1 MSKRIG
7 FSPNNYGTSGGIY
20 NSVKREY
27 GLGMKYD
34 YLDAAGN
41 ICTARYVQFIDAVAY
56 AQGNICFWADDY
68 VSATATPLYK
78 VTVDYSESLG
88 DVLMPVGVCYGAQT
102 QNYYGFIQIAGPGY
116 ILHNNDDDAAIGSEL
131 IATAADNG
139 VANVGTRTPMTGVG
153 YGLIAVVAATNLQ
166 WSYIQ
171 ISNH

>member
-20 NSVKREY
+20 NSVKREFT
-27 GLGMKYD
+27 LGGIYD
-34 YLDAAGN
+34 YYDTAGN
-41 ICTARYVQFIDAVAY
+41 FCRARYVQFIDAIAY

-68 VSATATPLYK
+68 VSATASPLYK

-88 DVLMPVGVCYGAQT
+88 DVLMPVGVVYGAQT
-102 QNYYGFIQIAGPGY
+102 ANYYGFVQIWGPNY
-116 ILHNNDDDAAIGSEL
+116 ILHNNDNDAAIGSEL

-153 YGLIAVVAATNLQ
+153 YGLIAVVTSTDLQ
-166 WSYIQ
+166 WSFIS
-171 ISNH
+171 ISN